1 MTQRLWLAEFIELY
15 RNEPCLWQNK
25 SKEYHDRERKSAAYK
40 VLLEKIKES
49 DSTATIDTVKSKI
62 NTLRCTFKKEV
73 LKVKSSQRSGSGK
86 DDIYIPK
93 LWYYDLLQFLTDQE
107 VPRSSRSNISKDD
120 EETNDNEDLDSRPG
134 SSLASNHSES
144 DTGNS
149 ASSSAPPHHPKPTKR
164 NLNQTLTNDV
174 LLTVQDHFKSPV
186 QRDDRFNIFGKN
198 VAMKLRDL
206 PKEQRI
212 LAEGII
218 NEALF
223 LAEMDKLTIDH
234 KISDRATIQQI
245 NCNTA
250 ESQSILQPYLLDN
263 NTGAVQI
270 SIPEMSIPLQ
280 ENQKIETLITSI
292 NEIKQQNVE
301 IRESISF
308 LSAKY
313 DDVLKELEHIKEENS
328 LKTCLIN
335 SLEQKI
341 ELLEHTVKSKINTLR
356 CTFKKEVLKVKS
368 SQRSGSGK
376 DDIYIPKLW
385 YYDLLQ
391 FLTDQEVPRSSR
403 SNISEDDEET
413 NDNEDLDSRP
423 GSSLASNHSESD
435 TGNSASSSAPP
446 HHPRPT
452 KRNLNQTLT
461 NDVLLTVQDH
471 FKRLVS
477 KISDRATIQQI
488 NSNTAE
494 SQSILQPYLLDNNT
508 GAVQISIPMSIPL
521 QEVNTAASFL
531 SQYMQNES

>member
-40 VLLEKIKES
+40 VLLEKIKEI

-120 EETNDNEDLDSRPG
+120 EETNNNEDLDPRPG
-134 SSLASNHSES
+134 SSLASNYSES

-149 ASSSAPPHHPKPTKR
+149 ASSSAQPHHPRPTKK

-174 LLTVQDHFKSPV
+174 LLTVQDHFKRPV
-186 QRDDRFNIFGKN
+186 QRDDRFDIFGKN

-245 NCNTA
+245 N
-250 ESQSILQPYLLDN
+250 
-263 NTGAVQI
+263 
-270 SIPEMSIPLQ
+270 
-280 ENQKIETLITSI
+280 
-292 NEIKQQNVE
+292 
-301 IRESISF
+301 
-308 LSAKY
+308 
-313 DDVLKELEHIKEENS
+313 
-328 LKTCLIN
+328 
-335 SLEQKI
+335 
-341 ELLEHTVKSKINTLR
+341 
-356 CTFKKEVLKVKS
+356 
-368 SQRSGSGK
+368 
-376 DDIYIPKLW
+376 
-385 YYDLLQ
+385 
-391 FLTDQEVPRSSR
+391 
-403 SNISEDDEET
+403 
-413 NDNEDLDSRP
+413 
-423 GSSLASNHSESD
+423 
-435 TGNSASSSAPP
+435 
-446 HHPRPT
+446 
-452 KRNLNQTLT
+452 
-461 NDVLLTVQDH
+461 
-471 FKRLVS
+471 
-477 KISDRATIQQI
+477 
-488 NSNTAE
+488 SNTAE
-494 SQSILQPYLLDNNT
+494 SQSIL
-508 GAVQISIPMSIPL
+508 
-521 QEVNTAASFL
+521 
-531 SQYMQNES
+531 